1 MRHRAL
7 PLLLLVLALGL
18 GACGTPSPHRPEAA
32 GFNPAPA
39 TLVPAAAQIRRVI
52 LHNGQSAVTLDGPA
66 GDTAG
71 PGQEIL
77 PLVAYRKLCS
87 VPPAEDLGLG
97 TPKITVS
104 ADGGR
109 TTAAQIT
116 FGNRNF
122 TGAGVY
128 TARAGDGCVYLVP
141 VAQAERVA
149 ALVDGQAARAIYGP
163 SGPPVSKLLEQ
174 QDQKEN
180 DDSDTNAWVEQ
191 SRRGINEHH

>member
-1 MRHRAL
+1 VRHRPL
-7 PLLLLVLALGL
+7 PLLPLVLPLGL
-18 GACGTPSPHRPEAA
+18 GGCGTSHHRPEAA
-32 GFNPAPA
+32 GFNRAPT

-104 ADGGR
+104 ADGGT

>member
-1 MRHRAL
+1 VL
-7 PLLLLVLALGL
+7 PLGL
-18 GACGTPSPHRPEAA
+18 GACGTPSRPGPEAA
-32 GFNPAPA
+32 GFNSAPT
-39 TLVPAAAQIRRVI
+39 TLLPAAAHVRRVV
-52 LHNGQSAVTLDGPA
+52 LHNGQSVVTLDGPA
-66 GDTAG
+66 GDAAG

-87 VPPAEDLGLG
+87 VPPTEDLGLG

-104 ADGGR
+104 ADGR
-109 TTAAQIT
+109 RATAAQIT

-128 TARAGDGCVYLVP
+128 TALAGDDCVYLIP

-149 ALVDGQAARAIYGP
+149 GLVDGQAARALYGP
-163 SGPPVSKLLEQ
+163 TGPPVSKLLEQ

-180 DDSDTNAWVEQ
+180 DDSETNAWVVQ
-191 SRRGINEHH
+191 SRRGINGQH

>member
-1 MRHRAL
+1 M
-7 PLLLLVLALGL
+7 LLLVVPLCL
-18 GACGTPSPHRPEAA
+18 GACGTPSRPRPEAA
-32 GFNPAPA
+32 GFNPAPT
-39 TLVPAAAQIRRVI
+39 TLLPAAAHVRRVV
-52 LHNGQSAVTLDGPA
+52 LHKGQSVVTLDGPA
-66 GDTAG
+66 GDAGG

-87 VPPAEDLGLG
+87 VPPTEDLGLM
-97 TPKITVS
+97 TPKVTVS
-104 ADGGR
+104 ADGG
-109 TTAAQIT
+109 TGTAAQVT

-128 TARAGDGCVYLVP
+128 TARAGDECVYLVP

-163 SGPPVSKLLEQ
+163 TGPPVSKLLEQ

-180 DDSDTNAWVEQ
+180 DVPETNAWIVQ
-191 SRRGINEHH
+191 GRRGIDGPH